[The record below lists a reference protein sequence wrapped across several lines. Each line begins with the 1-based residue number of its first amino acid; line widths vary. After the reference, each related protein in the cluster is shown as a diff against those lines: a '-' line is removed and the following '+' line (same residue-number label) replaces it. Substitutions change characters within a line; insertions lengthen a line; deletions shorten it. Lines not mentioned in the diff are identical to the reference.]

1 MGFFFF
7 TRNNQIKL
15 FAREINSTF
24 LGNYIWFYNLVTQI
38 FGLMGE
44 KKKNWL
50 TLLVKWLQTTDEIK
64 NSAKI
69 MRD

>member
-1 MGFFFF
+1 MVLQPCHSNFWVNG
-7 TRNNQIKL
+7 
-15 FAREINSTF
+15 
-24 LGNYIWFYNLVTQI
+24 G
-38 FGLMGE
+38 